1 MKNLLVIVFLVFSTF
16 AYSQGIKIKWEDK
29 DGREFAITA
38 PSGNFSYGML
48 VGDNI
53 TYDAYHGKVTR
64 VGSVNITYDA
74 YHGKVIRVG
83 SVNITYDVQE
93 NVYRVG
99 GLSINYDINGRIS
112 GTSGRVN

>member
-1 MKNLLVIVFLVFSTF
+1 MFLVFSTF

-53 TYDAYHGKVTR
+53 TYDAYHGKV
-64 VGSVNITYDA
+64 
-74 YHGKVIRVG
+74 IRVG

-93 NVYRVG
+93 NIYRVG